1 MNLKGKNVLIT
12 GGAKRIGREIALA
25 AAQKGANVL
34 LHYSASEREA
44 GALCRKIESLGVK
57 AGFLACDFAQH
68 GGAGL
73 AGHVQK
79 LFRTAEKSFGPIH
92 VLINNASLYYPTAFG
107 SVTEKAWD
115 ELMAVN
121 LKAPFFLAQ
130 EAGRK
135 MVKRRQGKIIN
146 LADWALARPRR
157 GFLPY
162 TASKAGLVSM
172 TLSLAVDLAPHV
184 QVNAVAPGPIL
195 PAFGAT
201 PSTNAK
207 VIQQTLLKRF
217 GKPSDIARA
226 VLFLIASDF
235 VTGTVL
241 PVDGGASLG

>member
-1 MNLKGKNVLIT
+1 MNLKGKNVLVT

-25 AAQKGANVL
+25 VAQKGAHVL

-44 GALCRKIESLGVK
+44 SALCRKIESLGVK
-57 AGFLACDFAQH
+57 AVYLPCDFAQH
-68 GGAGL
+68 GGSGL
-73 AGHVQK
+73 AAHIQK
-79 LFRTAEKSFGPIH
+79 FWRSAEKSLGPIH
-92 VLINNASLYYPTAFG
+92 VLINNASLYYPTPFG
-107 SVTEKAWD
+107 AVTEKAWD

-130 EAGRK
+130 EAGRR
-135 MVKRRQGKIIN
+135 MLKRRQGKIIN

-162 TASKAGLVSM
+162 TASKAGLASM

-201 PSTNAK
+201 PNANAK

-226 VLFLIASDF
+226 VLFLIGSDF
-235 VTGTVL
+235 VTGAVL
-241 PVDGGASLG
+241 PVDGGAGLS